1 MACERT
7 LVRIPWHA
15 KVDYFAMLGRQELVL
30 VLNSGDG
37 GIPHREANIR
47 VDGELAIEQTMRRVG
62 TPFLA
67 DPFRFVTCSFG
78 LGVS

>member
-37 GIPHREANIR
+37 GISHREANIR
-47 VDGELAIEQTMRRVG
+47 VDGELALNRANHEESRHT
-62 TPFLA
+62 L
-67 DPFRFVTCSFG
+67 
-78 LGVS
+78 LG

>member
-30 VLNSGDG
+30 VLVLNSGDG

-47 VDGELAIEQTMRRVG
+47 VVGELALNRANHDESRHT
-62 TPFLA
+62 L
-67 DPFRFVTCSFG
+67 
-78 LGVS
+78 LG

>member
-37 GIPHREANIR
+37 GIPHWEANIR
-47 VDGELAIEQTMRRVG
+47 GDGWLALNRGNYEESRHT
-62 TPFLA
+62 L
-67 DPFRFVTCSFG
+67 
-78 LGVS
+78 LG

>member
-1 MACERT
+1 M
-7 LVRIPWHA
+7 VRIPWHA

-47 VDGELAIEQTMRRVG
+47 VDGELALNRATMRRVG
-62 TPFLA
+62 IPFLA